1 VTPKQVAFIREY
13 LVDLCGAKAAVR
25 AGYLPKNAKKS
36 AHELMQK
43 PAIREAIDA
52 AMEERAQRT
61 LVTADENLK
70 AIEHLANA
78 AEAAREFSAAIR
90 ARELIGRHHRSF
102 TDKVEL
108 TGKNDGPVEYTEIR
122 RTIVDPKAE

>member
-1 VTPKQVAFIREY
+1 LTPKQQAFVREY
-13 LVDLCGAKAAVR
+13 PVDLCGAKAAVR

-43 PAIREAIDA
+43 PEIRAAIDK
-52 AMEERAQRT
+52 AMRERAERT

-70 AIEHLANA
+70 AIERLANA
-78 AEAAREFSAAIR
+78 AERATEFAAAIR

-108 TGKNDGPVEYTEIR
+108 TGKNDGPVEYSEVR
-122 RTIVDPKAE
+122 RTVVDPKA